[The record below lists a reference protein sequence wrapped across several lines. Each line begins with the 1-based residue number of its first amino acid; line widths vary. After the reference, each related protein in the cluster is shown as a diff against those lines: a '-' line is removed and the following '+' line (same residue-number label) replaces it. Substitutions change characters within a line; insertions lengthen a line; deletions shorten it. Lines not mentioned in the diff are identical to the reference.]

1 MWILHDMLSSEHRI
15 DEEENTPQ
23 SVDSYTV
30 EIKKICVFKKAQA
43 ELSMFSEEGLE
54 NRALA

>member
-1 MWILHDMLSSEHRI
+1 MLSIEHRI